1 MSHWVASTSHW
12 SHLVTIDVTAISA
25 TQVVTGGRVLPCED
39 ETVIDAGAVVIED
52 DRVAWVGPQ
61 AELPEQYQGNGIIPI
76 DATGKT
82 VIPGLVDGHMHISF
96 GEAASE
102 EELSIYT
109 PAEYR
114 AVRAS
119 VDAEKALLAGVTSS
133 CDPGGPYQV
142 ALAVRDAIEAGLVQ
156 GPRMACAGKQIT
168 TQQGIADGFP
178 EWIGVP
184 ESSFGALVRNDSELI
199 QEIRTEV
206 KAGVNLIKIAGS
218 GTSSNEYASFRLEEL
233 ELAVDEA
240 HRLDRPVTIHA
251 RSRQSVEYAATAGVD
266 WIMHASYMDEPTL
279 EMVLEKDIPLL
290 PALTLLVNT
299 LEASGE
305 TMPPTVRDRY
315 QHEIDAAT
323 EILSKAHS
331 AGATLIAGS
340 ESGFAMTPYGEWHA
354 REMEIFVNYFG
365 MSDFEALLAMTRN
378 AAVTLPNHRSD
389 IGTLTPGKYADLLV
403 VDGNPDSDV
412 AVLQDRGRIEM
423 IMKAGR
429 RVVPW
434 RPPEIQR
441 ITHAFE
447 KTHVYTRSVHHHP
460 LRAVEDDGTD
470 PSLDA
475 SQPN

>member
-1 MSHWVASTSHW
+1 M
-12 SHLVTIDVTAISA
+12 
-25 TQVVTGGRVLPCED
+25 LPCED
-39 ETVIDAGAVVIED
+39 ETVIDEGTVVIED
-52 DRVAWVGPQ
+52 DRLAWVG
-61 AELPEQYQGNGIIPI
+61 AKDELPERYQAEGIPKI
-76 DATGKT
+76 DASGKT
-82 VIPGLVDGHMHISF
+82 VMPGLVDGHMHISF

-218 GTSSNEYASFRLEEL
+218 GSSSNEYASFRLEEL

-251 RSRQSVEYAATAGVD
+251 RSRQSVEYAAKAGVD
-266 WIMHASYMDEPTL
+266 WIMHASYMDDPTL
-279 EMVLEKDIPLL
+279 EMVIEKDIPLL

-305 TMPPTVRDRY
+305 TMSPAVRDRF

-323 EILSKAHS
+323 AILSKAYAS
-331 AGATLIAGS
+331 GATLICGS

-354 REMEIFVNYFG
+354 REMELFVTHFG

-378 AAVTLPNHRSD
+378 AAITLPNHRAD
-389 IGTLTPGKYADLLV
+389 IGTLTTGKFADLLV
-403 VDGNPDSDV
+403 IDGEPDQDV
-412 AVLQDRGRIEM
+412 TLLQDQARIEL

-429 RVVPW
+429 TVEPW
-434 RPPEIQR
+434 RPPEAER

-447 KTHVYTRSVHHHP
+447 KTHVYTRAVHHHP
-460 LRAVEDDGTD
+460 LQASPDIARAGSGLEANPPG
-470 PSLDA
+470 
-475 SQPN
+475 